1 MHSRKSR
8 AICTSGFFL
17 LFSCN
22 AVAFARG
29 LLDPAGSMDEF
40 EREWTSIEQIY
51 LESTFDVLC
60 LLFICCLL
68 MDIVYC
74 FVMFLCSLT
83 TCHVAPT
90 RTLASPSHLSP
101 PPLSLLSS
109 LPFLLPSSLFFTSP
123 SFLATSLPLLFS
135 SLLFSLLPLLFSS
148 LPLLFSSLPLLF
160 SSLPLSSSALSL
172 QFSLL
177 LLL

>member
-1 MHSRKSR
+1 MH
-8 AICTSGFFL
+8 IWIFFTFLMQCCCVCTWAAGSCWLHGWVWERMDVHWTDLLGIHLWRVMFVVYL
-17 LFSCN
+17 LFTD
-22 AVAFARG
+22 G
-29 LLDPAGSMDEF
+29 H
-40 EREWTSIEQIY
+40 
-51 LESTFDVLC
+51 C
-60 LLFICCLL
+60 LLF
-68 MDIVYC
+68 
-74 FVMFLCSLT
+74 
-83 TCHVAPT
+83 CHVFVFPNNVSCCPT